1 MTDWSSFP
9 TIRITPDTQLW
20 RIHNVE
26 NHPAYFNDS
35 NAWRFGP
42 PPTHKG
48 KFGTCYLGLGDPRPA
63 YVEKYSRTGVI
74 TPQMRDR
81 DGLSELTVPSPVD
94 LADLT
99 DRSVFV
105 NFGVTASHSTGS
117 DYGPSQELAAAPFN
131 ASIGGVR
138 YRISRDPRMELEA
151 VALFGEPGEHPERFN
166 PPKTT
171 NPIPDDLIDLCREFG
186 IDEVPNPLLL

>member
-9 TIRITPDTQLW
+9 IIRITPETQLW
-20 RIHNVE
+20 RIHNVG

-35 NAWRFGP
+35 DAWRFGP

-48 KFGTCYLGLGDPRPA
+48 KFGACYLGLGDPRSA

-74 TPQMRDR
+74 TQAIRNR

-94 LADLT
+94 VADLT

-105 NFGVTASHSTGS
+105 NFGVTSSHSTGS
-117 DYGPSQELAAAPFN
+117 DYGPSQDLAAALFDG
-131 ASIGGVR
+131 SLGGVR
-138 YRISRDPRMELEA
+138 YRISHDPKMELEA
-151 VALFGEPGEHPERFN
+151 VALFGEPGEHLERFN

-171 NPIPDDLIDLCREFG
+171 NPIPDDLIALCREFS
-186 IDEVPNPLLL
+186 IKEVPNPVLL